1 MVYFDDNSTESTDCE
16 DISVGNNFERR
27 NYTRKG
33 CQNGSK
39 NKQNQDINQ
48 EHKAASTEKSTTTKD
63 VLMQNIIPFLKI
75 SNITQRTDKN

>member
-48 EHKAASTEKSTTTKD
+48 EHKAASTKD

-75 SNITQRTDKN
+75 SNITQTTDKN